1 MYVEVSK
8 DYPLT
13 YQINDYLMKH
23 QPYCYKAKCISVY
36 DGDTVTLDISL
47 GFNITMHK
55 QKARLLGINTP
66 EVRGKEREAGLVSR
80 DRLRE
85 LIDGKDIIIATHK
98 DKGGKYGRLL
108 ATIFLDGVNIN
119 QQLVDE
125 GLAKVYGAT

>member
-1 MYVEVSK
+1 MTHK
-8 DYPLT
+8 
-13 YQINDYLMKH
+13 
-23 QPYCYKAKCISVY
+23 PYCYKAKCVSVY

-47 GFNITMHK
+47 GFNSTMHK
-55 QKARLLGINTP
+55 QNARLLGISTP
-66 EVRGKEREAGLVSR
+66 EVRGREREAGLVSR

-108 ATIFLDGVNIN
+108 ATIFLGGVNIN

-125 GLAKVYGAT
+125 GLAEVYD

>member
-1 MYVEVSK
+1 
-8 DYPLT
+8 
-13 YQINDYLMKH
+13 
-23 QPYCYKAKCISVY
+23 
-36 DGDTVTLDISL
+36 LDISL

-85 LIDGKDIIIATHK
+85 LIDGKDIIIVTHK

-125 GLAKVYGAT
+125 GLAEVYD

>member
-1 MYVEVSK
+1 M
-8 DYPLT
+8 T
-13 YQINDYLMKH
+13 H

-36 DGDTVTLDISL
+36 DGDTITLDISL

-66 EVRGKEREAGLVSR
+66 EVRGKDREAGLVSR

-98 DKGGKYGRLL
+98 DRGGKYGRLL

>member
-1 MYVEVSK
+1 M
-8 DYPLT
+8 
-13 YQINDYLMKH
+13 
-23 QPYCYKAKCISVY
+23 
-36 DGDTVTLDISL
+36 DISL

-85 LIDGKDIIIATHK
+85 LIDGKDIIIVTHK

-125 GLAKVYGAT
+125 GLAEVYD